1 MSGMPGS
8 LGLILLSS
16 DVSCLS
22 TFLNVSYLS
31 PRHYLSKTGLAT
43 EIIHILIIIDFLTK
57 NKYVPLHCTTTDSRE
72 RLGDFTT
79 TALLPQR
86 RQEGGREK
94 ERNITFVNISHISQY
109 QIKILTLK
117 SVINFF
123 LINCNFFL
131 HRIIRPQKKD
141 NGEHHQIHETLDQD
155 SVRICNK
162 ERTCSKEGQD
172 YLE

>member
-1 MSGMPGS
+1 MFLPDNLRETESEEEREDRVREITRNS
-8 LGLILLSS
+8 SIYHNRYIRWKLLNQRKHFLLK
-16 DVSCLS
+16 LS
-22 TFLNVSYLS
+22 T
-31 PRHYLSKTGLAT
+31 
-43 EIIHILIIIDFLTK
+43 I
-57 NKYVPLHCTTTDSRE
+57 
-72 RLGDFTT
+72 
-79 TALLPQR
+79 
-86 RQEGGREK
+86 
-94 ERNITFVNISHISQY
+94 
-109 QIKILTLK
+109 
-117 SVINFF
+117 

>member
-1 MSGMPGS
+1 MSTGKLVHQSFLSCFTSHLLLKYRTAMSEMPGS

-16 DVSCLS
+16 DVSCLF

-109 QIKILTLK
+109 QIKILT
-117 SVINFF
+117 
-123 LINCNFFL
+123 
-131 HRIIRPQKKD
+131 
-141 NGEHHQIHETLDQD
+141 
-155 SVRICNK
+155 
-162 ERTCSKEGQD
+162 
-172 YLE
+172 

>member
-1 MSGMPGS
+1 M
-8 LGLILLSS
+8 
-16 DVSCLS
+16 
-22 TFLNVSYLS
+22 Y
-31 PRHYLSKTGLAT
+31 
-43 EIIHILIIIDFLTK
+43 
-57 NKYVPLHCTTTDSRE
+57 HCT
-72 RLGDFTT
+72 
-79 TALLPQR
+79 AQLLIAGRGWVILPPQPSSLRGGR
-86 RQEGGREK
+86 REGGREK